1 MSVSDPSRGSLVRA
15 TRWLSLVVLMIVAS
29 MARPAAADAVDDAF
43 VRGNEAAARGDW
55 ESAVDAY
62 EEAASLM
69 PERSALLSYNLGTA
83 HAELGQLG
91 RATYHL
97 RRALDYEARPT
108 AEVAESARYN
118 LDVVRRRIELRATSA
133 GTLVDRPET
142 WWDVV
147 VDALRAQGVA
157 WSSLLSGVAL
167 LFVLLLRA
175 RRKHRGVTRTPV
187 LGSLAIAFVVCWA
200 IPGVL
205 HGLTLKGDRDAP
217 PAIVLGDRVD
227 AREGPG
233 NHRAVVH
240 TLQGGA
246 KVRVVDRS
254 PGWRRVRLPGGV
266 EGWIPEEHVARLDAG
281 SRRNTAPP
289 TAG

>member
-1 MSVSDPSRGSLVRA
+1 MKLRDTSETVL
-15 TRWLSLVVLMIVAS
+15 RWISLVVMLVVAGLS
-29 MARPAAADAVDDAF
+29 RPAAADAVDAAF
-43 VRGNEAAARGDW
+43 VRGNEAAARADW
-55 ESAVDAY
+55 DAAVEAY

-69 PERSALLSYNLGTA
+69 PERSALVSYNLGTA
-83 HAELGQLG
+83 YAELGRLG

-108 AEVAESARYN
+108 AEIAESARYN

-157 WSSLLSGVAL
+157 WLSLASGVAL

-175 RRKHRGVTRTPV
+175 RRKRWGMSRTPI
-187 LGSLAIAFVVCWA
+187 LGSLAIVFGLCWA
-200 IPGVL
+200 LPGLL
-205 HGLTLKGDRDAP
+205 HALTLAGDRDAP
-217 PAIVLGDRVD
+217 PAIVLGDQVD

-266 EGWIPEEHVARLDAG
+266 EGWVPEDHVARLDAG
-281 SRRNTAPP
+281 SGRMVAPSS
-289 TAG
+289 AG